1 MRTHSLVLSAACL
14 AAAAA
19 PAWAQ
24 SPAASSC
31 PPYFGIGANVAA
43 NASFETPSA
52 GVPAG
57 DVVCWQQGDPTSPPP
72 VSAAKG
78 WLMHTSNQQH
88 TVCTALRTPSDAPG
102 PVGARKLLVRAGGNE
117 GGVYQ
122 PVSVDPGKSYMFS
135 VWVYVVSGH
144 VGIQSRGT
152 TGGPTS
158 FSTRTGEW
166 EQLRVCT
173 NSLANTDMLVVFNQA
188 PTGGSFYVE
197 RAELREIPTL
207 E

>member
-1 MRTHSLVLSAACL
+1 MRTKTLVLAAC
-14 AAAAA
+14 AAVCAVSVE
-19 PAWAQ
+19 AQ

-31 PPYFGIGANVAA
+31 PPYFGIGANVAG
-43 NASFETPSA
+43 NPSFETPAPS
-52 GVPAG
+52 VPPG
-57 DVVCWQQGDPTSPPP
+57 DLVCWQDGDPLFPAPT
-72 VSAAKG
+72 SAAKG
-78 WLMHTSNQQH
+78 WFMHTSNAHH

-102 PVGARKLLVRAGGNE
+102 PVGARKLFVRSGGNE

-135 VWVYVVSGH
+135 VWVYVNVGH
-144 VGIQSRGT
+144 VGIQSRGM